1 MTQSCE
7 ALRQRL
13 TMLRDRVIGLEQ
25 TIKWYDNA
33 MAHNADR
40 AADDERYDRYFEKQ
54 APYYDELQ
62 STLQEIREVTQEMTR
77 VGCSEAPGIPC

>member
-1 MTQSCE
+1 MTQNCE

-13 TMLRDRVIGLEQ
+13 TMLRDRVIALEDV
-25 TIKWYDNA
+25 IKQYDIA

-40 AADDERYDRYFEKQ
+40 ATDDERCARYFEKQ

-62 STLQEIREVTQEMTR
+62 RTLQEIREATQEMSNC
-77 VGCSEAPGIPC
+77 GCDTEAE

>member
-62 STLQEIREVTQEMTR
+62 STLQEIREVTQEMSNC
-77 VGCSEAPGIPC
+77 GCDT